1 MLMRRMLFIFIGVVL
16 VGGIYAAESPNLEGK
31 IRDRI
36 DLSNMDLSG
45 LNHYFIGLCPLACA
59 LCLLSSCLSLFFST
73 FAVVSVPLLN
83 RLIIIAS
90 PYITINDN
98 TSGIPISIY
107 PSMICLELDR
117 ITERM
122 SSKSLKNLDQNSF
135 LTAIPN
141 DNFQK
146 KCERCK

>member
-1 MLMRRMLFIFIGVVL
+1 MSYDLLINQFTGYL
-16 VGGIYAAESPNLEGK
+16 QTYLYAL
-31 IRDRI
+31 
-36 DLSNMDLSG
+36 
-45 LNHYFIGLCPLACA
+45 LNPVNYFIGLCPLACA
-59 LCLLSSCLSLFFST
+59 RCLLSSCLSLFFST

-141 DNFQK
+141 DNFPK
-146 KCERCK
+146 KM

>member
-1 MLMRRMLFIFIGVVL
+1 LPSLLLLISLLFHLCG
-16 VGGIYAAESPNLEGK
+16 
-31 IRDRI
+31 
-36 DLSNMDLSG
+36 
-45 LNHYFIGLCPLACA
+45 GLCASLEQVDHN
-59 LCLLSSCLSLFFST
+59 CLTLH
-73 FAVVSVPLLN
+73 
-83 RLIIIAS
+83 
-90 PYITINDN
+90 ND
-98 TSGIPISIY
+98 SGIPISIY

>member
-1 MLMRRMLFIFIGVVL
+1 
-16 VGGIYAAESPNLEGK
+16 
-31 IRDRI
+31 
-36 DLSNMDLSG
+36 
-45 LNHYFIGLCPLACA
+45 
-59 LCLLSSCLSLFFST
+59 
-73 FAVVSVPLLN
+73 
-83 RLIIIAS
+83 
-90 PYITINDN
+90 
-98 TSGIPISIY
+98 
-107 PSMICLELDR
+107 MICLELDR